1 MNKWHVVILLMLL
14 NASSMTDRQAL
25 SLVIDLIRA
34 DLSLTDTQIGLLAG
48 PAFAVLHVA
57 ALLPFGWLIDR
68 WSRRG
73 IIAIGASF
81 WSVMTACCG
90 MAGSFSALCAA
101 RAGVGVGEATLAPS
115 TYSMLADYFPKSQLA
130 RAISIYALGL
140 PLGSTLAL
148 VGGGWLIGVLGDI
161 GPMALP
167 LLGVLQPWQIMFLIV
182 ALPGLPLALLM
193 ITLVK
198 EPQRHRAGAV
208 EGQVPLAVVLAYL
221 WQHRAIYC
229 SLLFGG
235 GFLAIFSYGVSYWMP
250 TTLQRVHG
258 LSEQGSGM
266 FMGLA
271 IFCLSIPGT
280 LFAGWLTD
288 RLTLRGW
295 NDGPLLVGMFYAAG
309 LLVFVVGGC
318 LMPTGILA
326 LAMIGA
332 GMFFLNS
339 WATGV
344 APALLQN
351 VTPAP
356 MRGRVSAIYVLVSAL
371 MGLSLGPLA
380 VAIVTDNV
388 FHNEAAVSQ
397 SLALI
402 GTIAILAA
410 LIAMHFGRSSLRRY
424 QGTAEAIAA

>member
-1 MNKWHVVILLMLL
+1 
-14 NASSMTDRQAL
+14 
-25 SLVIDLIRA
+25 
-34 DLSLTDTQIGLLAG
+34 
-48 PAFAVLHVA
+48 
-57 ALLPFGWLIDR
+57 
-68 WSRRG
+68 
-73 IIAIGASF
+73 
-81 WSVMTACCG
+81 
-90 MAGSFSALCAA
+90 
-101 RAGVGVGEATLAPS
+101 
-115 TYSMLADYFPKSQLA
+115 
-130 RAISIYALGL
+130 
-140 PLGSTLAL
+140 
-148 VGGGWLIGVLGDI
+148 
-161 GPMALP
+161 
-167 LLGVLQPWQIMFLIV
+167 
-182 ALPGLPLALLM
+182 
-193 ITLVK
+193 
-198 EPQRHRAGAV
+198 
-208 EGQVPLAVVLAYL
+208 
-221 WQHRAIYC
+221 
-229 SLLFGG
+229 
-235 GFLAIFSYGVSYWMP
+235 MP

-402 GTIAILAA
+402 GMIAILAA

-424 QGTAEAIAA
+424 QGTAEAIAT